1 MIKHFAA
8 LGLTTFI
15 RLLTGFVLFVL
26 IAREWGATAFGEFM
40 YFFSIAAL
48 FVQVC
53 EYGFSQQI
61 LRDIGREPTSASKRM
76 GEFFAAK
83 IWLTG
88 LTLVCTSVYVALAGL
103 SMQQMLML
111 LLLLIAA
118 ALMSYSDFMMAC
130 FRATGRYGRETVV
143 TGFGNTVYFV
153 FALAALY
160 SDGGAIWVAAA
171 FALGRLLHLLFTLF
185 EYNKSMSRWQQPD
198 FHFPAVLLTIKSGA
212 VYGLNIAV
220 GMLFIN
226 LDTIFISH
234 TLGFGATG
242 TYQAAARFYQ
252 GAAMLPPI
260 FAGVFLPKIAAAIGD
275 NTKLNQLVAKLNWS
289 MLAVAILV
297 STFFLSGPY
306 FYGWIYPDPSL
317 AAVGH
322 LLPWFRRTDH
332 CQLLCLRAGNHRN
345 CIRRAFIACLDVDCS
360 GSLALCHCL
369 PSVKC
374 VRRKGNDS
382 LFGAGISPDINFI
395 WILAP
400 TARCCSQ
407 TQRARR
413 INCGNPIISISHCI
427 FILSLYEFG
436 SSSL

>member
-322 LLPWFRRTDH
+322 LLPWFGVLIIVSFYASAQGIIVTAYAGH
-332 CQLLCLRAGNHRN
+332 SLRASML
-345 CIRRAFIACLDVDCS
+345 IAAVVLLFATAFPLLNA
-360 GSLALCHCL
+360 
-369 PSVKC
+369 
-374 VRRKGNDS
+374 
-382 LFGAGISPDINFI
+382 FGAKGM
-395 WILAP
+395 ILSLVLAYLL
-400 TARCCSQ
+400 
-407 TQRARR
+407 
-413 INCGNPIISISHCI
+413 ISISFGFWLQLQGVAARLNALVALI
-427 FILSLYEFG
+427 AATLSSALVTVY
-436 SSSL
+436 SY

>member
-26 IAREWGATAFGEFM
+26 IAREWGAAAFGEFM
-40 YFFSIAAL
+40 YFFSLAAL
-48 FVQVC
+48 FVQLC

-61 LRDIGREPTSASKRM
+61 LRDIGKEPTSASERM

-88 LTLVCTSVYVALAGL
+88 LTLVCTSVYVAVAGL
-103 SMQQMLML
+103 SMQQMFML

-130 FRATGRYGRETVV
+130 FRATGRYGRETVI

-153 FALAALY
+153 LALVALY
-160 SDGGAIWVAAA
+160 FGTGGIWVAAA
-171 FALGRLLHLLFTLF
+171 FALGRLLHLLVTLF
-185 EYNKSMSRWQQPD
+185 EYNRSMSRWQQPD
-198 FHFPAVLLTIKSGA
+198 FRFSAVFQTIKSGA

-322 LLPWFRRTDH
+322 LLPWFGVLIIVSFYASAQGIIVTAYAGH
-332 CQLLCLRAGNHRN
+332 SLRASML
-345 CIRRAFIACLDVDCS
+345 IAAEV
-360 GSLALCHCL
+360 
-369 PSVKC
+369 
-374 VRRKGNDS
+374 
-382 LFGAGISPDINFI
+382 F
-395 WILAP
+395 
-400 TARCCSQ
+400 
-407 TQRARR
+407 
-413 INCGNPIISISHCI
+413 
-427 FILSLYEFG
+427 
-436 SSSL
+436 